1 MPKAD
6 DFCGDLPGKAQN
18 YRSKTTRP
26 KAVTKTGSYIRII
39 NLVLATGKK
48 MNRAELDVGYRH
60 KSNWDNLADQYNNNT
75 GVPADISIQNDNG
88 DNSYLDVIQAPHM
101 LYDLEN
107 PEDFD
112 ALEGRDVAQFIRWIT
127 HQPSA
132 LCNS

>member
-1 MPKAD
+1 
-6 DFCGDLPGKAQN
+6 
-18 YRSKTTRP
+18 
-26 KAVTKTGSYIRII
+26 
-39 NLVLATGKK
+39 
-48 MNRAELDVGYRH
+48 MNRAELDVGGHRH
-60 KSNWDNLADQYNNNT
+60 KPIWDNLAEQYNNNT
-75 GVPADISIQNDNG
+75 DVPADISIQNNKG